1 MSAATAYVLAEWLL
15 NEAMCTCG
23 WTGRRRI
30 FRGHAVV
37 DALLHCAD
45 TGHTPAGAT
54 PDSVPVIKR
63 DRVSSQVGP
72 DIDGTSPAA
81 EPHLQRRDGITP
93 PGSSAGD

>member
-15 NEAMCTCG
+15 NEAVCTCG

-45 TGHTPAGAT
+45 TGHTPAGTT

-63 DRVSSQVGP
+63 DRVGSRP
-72 DIDGTSPAA
+72 DVDGAPSP
-81 EPHLQRRDGITP
+81 T
-93 PGSSAGD
+93 